1 LIAFSPW
8 RLVTARLVMSPV
20 GPGDLRELV
29 ALKGDPRAF
38 AQMLG
43 GVRSAGQVAEELAA
57 DICAWGAEGFGTWAV
72 RARDGGR
79 FLGMTGL
86 AARRDGRGVALRFAF
101 WPEARGVGLAME
113 AAAAA
118 LHFGHG
124 RAGLSR
130 IVAVVREDNFA
141 SRMVLGAVG
150 MSPREAFLRDGVDL
164 LVYVSVRD
172 QNTR

>member
-1 LIAFSPW
+1 
-8 RLVTARLVMSPV
+8 
-20 GPGDLRELV
+20 
-29 ALKGDPRAF
+29 
-38 AQMLG
+38 
-43 GVRSAGQVAEELAA
+43 
-57 DICAWGAEGFGTWAV
+57 
-72 RARDGGR
+72 
-79 FLGMTGL
+79 MTGL

-118 LHFGHG
+118 LFFGHG
-124 RAGLSR
+124 KAGLER

-150 MSPREAFLRDGVDL
+150 MSAWEAFLRDGVDL